1 MRNQRMW
8 VLAAGVVMVM
18 ASLAGVPRDAKA
30 WEARRF
36 RIPADIIERLMP
48 PTHKAPADGA
58 GVRRVTTAKARLH
71 AMVSATRRTER

>member
-8 VLAAGVVMVM
+8 VLAAGVVMVVAAM
-18 ASLAGVPRDAKA
+18 AGVSRDATA

-48 PTHKAPADGA
+48 PTHKVPADGA
-58 GVRRVTTAKARLH
+58 GVRRMTTAKSGLRAL
-71 AMVSATRRTER
+71 VSATRRTER